1 MEKSLP
7 GWMIGYIQSKIDRS
21 FSDGWRKLQR
31 VELRQGEL
39 LKGGGN
45 LSHGDELHLLHL
57 LLKGASGSDDGESFD
72 VGRGQ
77 FRVSALT
84 YSLTRHPIRWSSRPY
99 AVDWKPDGLH
109 VEASLVHTK
118 KCVSTVVSKSE
129 LATEPSYGI
138 MRDDIKMEFSPDPL
152 LGFFLNVLFALS
164 KKKNPF
170 TFRFDQ
176 NYDGSVWVAHGGQ
189 ISAYD
194 WSLAHAGT
202 IRTHLDEI
210 TAIGR
215 VWPEV
220 AATGSLESPGL
231 HFYDVSGG
239 KHVGSVHWSDPG
251 DPRIYKARVTAIA
264 AGWSSNDP
272 LYAAFECPHRE
283 NCILAVDPA
292 TLGPAETIGRQN
304 GGAAKTASPG
314 RLVHVR
320 ERGLI
325 FAAAVSAGAFGYAGY
340 MRLWDPRSGKA
351 VWETSEPGGGSN
363 TQRYGDAFSDV
374 DVDREGSA
382 IYKVCWRSGDV
393 AVADMRRLG
402 EDPWVYLKDKSATAG
417 VRSVG
422 EGVKSV
428 IRCYKQQVFVGKEGG
443 LEVWSQITEGEEGRQ
458 RNEDDVSAGATYRR
472 NFVDKEE
479 DAKRGRIGAMEA
491 CGNRLF
497 VSRIGV
503 EGVEVWE
510 SSDLS
515 GAISVL
521 SA

>member
-1 MEKSLP
+1 MEASNSGGVSFPRNPNDRVKLNVGGKLFETTVLTLQSGGTDSLLAALSLRAASAP
-7 GWMIGYIQSKIDRS
+7 RDDPLPIFIDRDPEIFSALLSLLRSGCLPSAALRS
-21 FSDGWRKLQR
+21 FSKQDLIDEALFYGVDGR
-31 VELRQGEL
+31 LR
-39 LKGGGN
+39 
-45 LSHGDELHLLHL
+45 
-57 LLKGASGSDDGESFD
+57 
-72 VGRGQ
+72 
-77 FRVSALT
+77 SALSPPPLVGFDAVLAST
-84 YSLTRHPIRWSSRPY
+84 IRP
-99 AVDWKPDGLH
+99 
-109 VEASLVHTK
+109 ASDAIPT
-118 KCVSTVVSKSE
+118 
-129 LATEPSYGI
+129 
-138 MRDDIKMEFSPDPL
+138 
-152 LGFFLNVLFALS
+152 ALS
-164 KKKNPF
+164 AGF
-170 TFRFDQ
+170 E
-176 NYDGSVWVAHGGQ
+176 DGSVWVAHGGQ

-210 TAIGR
+210 TALGR

-239 KHVGSVHWSDPG
+239 QHVGSVHWADPG

-283 NCILAVDPA
+283 NCILAVDLA

-314 RLVHVR
+314 RLVNVR

-351 VWETSEPGGGSN
+351 VWETSEPGGGSS
-363 TQRYGDAFSDV
+363 TQRFGDAFSDV

-402 EDPWVYLKDKSATAG
+402 EDPWVYLEDNRSAAAG
-417 VRSVG
+417 VRIVG

-428 IRCYKQQVFVGKEGG
+428 IHCYKQQVFVGKEGG
-443 LEVWSQITEGEEGRQ
+443 LEVWSQITDGEEGKQ
-458 RNEDDVSAGATYRR
+458 RKEEGVSVGATYRR

-491 CGNRLF
+491 GGNRLF

-510 SSDLS
+510 SSDLA
-515 GAISVL
+515 GAISIL
-521 SA
+521 